1 MFRPSAPFLLGI
13 SALLLVGC
21 ASDGSKNS
29 APRSEKIGAV
39 ISQPVRDLNLQRTR
53 IPAELQTAAQTPYPD
68 VPADCSAIE
77 AEIAPLDKL
86 LGPDVGSPQRK
97 TAERIDPWAI
107 AQDAAGGVVP
117 FRGIVRR
124 LSGASAADE
133 AYRDAVLAGF
143 VKRAY
148 LKGILSRLT
157 CTPSTAL

>member
-1 MFRPSAPFLLGI
+1 MSQC
-13 SALLLVGC
+13 SQALLTSILLIFLAGC

-29 APRSEKIGAV
+29 PSSSERIGAV
-39 ISQPVRDLNLQRTR
+39 ISQPARDLNLQRTR
-53 IPAELQTAAQTPYPD
+53 IPTELQVAAQAPYPQ
-68 VPADCSAIE
+68 VAADCMAIE
-77 AEIAPLDKL
+77 AEIAPLDRI
-86 LGPDVGSPQRK
+86 LGPDPGSPQRR
-97 TAERIDPWAI
+97 TAQQIDPWAI
-107 AQDAAGGVVP
+107 AQDAAGGIVP

-157 CTPSTAL
+157 CAPPTAL

>member
-1 MFRPSAPFLLGI
+1 MFRSSAPFVFGI
-13 SALLLVGC
+13 SALLLAGC
-21 ASDGSKNS
+21 ASDGSKDTS
-29 APRSEKIGAV
+29 PSSEKIGAV
-39 ISQPVRDLNLQRTR
+39 LSQPARDLNLQRMH
-53 IPAELQTAAQTPYPD
+53 IPTELQAAAQTPYPD
-68 VPADCSAIE
+68 LPADCSAIE

-86 LGPDVGSPQRK
+86 LGPDMGSPQRK
-97 TAERIDPWAI
+97 TAQRIDPWAI